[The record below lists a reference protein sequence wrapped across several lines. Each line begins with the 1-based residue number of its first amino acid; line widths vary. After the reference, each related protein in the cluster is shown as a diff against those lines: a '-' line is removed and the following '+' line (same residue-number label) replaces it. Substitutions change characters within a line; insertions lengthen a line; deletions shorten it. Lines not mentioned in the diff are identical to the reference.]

1 MKISDLAKRT
11 GVGVHALRHYERLG
25 LLRVARRPN
34 GYRDY
39 DERVVRDVVFIV
51 HGRRMGFTLKQLG
64 EDLPAY
70 RTGRLTIEH
79 GLEAL
84 QARIDELDRQIA
96 AHQKQRLE
104 LLAHVEGLK
113 QRQRQEDQRR
123 VAPHCRALAAGV
135 IWPSPRRSKERV

>member
-1 MKISDLAKRT
+1 MRISELATRT
-11 GVGVHALRHYERLG
+11 GVGVHALRHYERVG

-70 RTGRLTIEH
+70 RAGRLTIEH
-79 GLEAL
+79 GLDAL
-84 QARIDELDRQIA
+84 HARIAELDRQIA

-104 LLAHVEGLK
+104 LLGHVERLK
-113 QRQRQEDQRR
+113 QRQQREEQRR
-123 VAPHCRALAAGV
+123 IAPQATSAGGV
-135 IWPSPRRSKERV
+135 IWPSPRRTKERR

>member
-1 MKISDLAKRT
+1 MRISELATRT

-25 LLRVARRPN
+25 LLSVRRRPN

-64 EDLPAY
+64 DGLPAY
-70 RTGRLTIEH
+70 RSGRLTIEQ

-84 QARIDELDRQIA
+84 YARIAELDRQIA
-96 AHQKQRLE
+96 AHQRQREE
-104 LLAHVEGLK
+104 LFGHVERLK
-113 QRQRQEDQRR
+113 RREQLERERR
-123 VAPHCRALAAGV
+123 VPDACAAGGAF
-135 IWPSPRRSKERV
+135 WPSGRRHKEPR

>member
-1 MKISDLAKRT
+1 MKISELASRT

-25 LLRVARRPN
+25 LLSVQRRPN

-70 RTGRLTIEH
+70 RSGRLTIEH

-84 QARIDELDRQIA
+84 AARIAELDRQIA
-96 AHQKQRLE
+96 AHQKQRQE
-104 LLAHVEGLK
+104 LLVHVERLK

-123 VAPHCRALAAGV
+123 TVAHVPASGGV
-135 IWPSPRRSKERV
+135 IWPSPRRHQERR

>member
-1 MKISDLAKRT
+1 MKISELATRA

-39 DERVVRDVVFIV
+39 DERVMRDVVFIV

-70 RTGRLTIEH
+70 RSGRLTIEH

-84 QARIDELDRQIA
+84 HARIAELDRQIA
-96 AHQKQRLE
+96 AHQRQRLE
-104 LLAHVEGLK
+104 LLGHVERLK
-113 QRQRQEDQRR
+113 ERQELEQQRCTT
-123 VAPHCRALAAGV
+123 PHAAGPGGV
-135 IWPSPRRSKERV
+135 IWPSPHRINDRR